1 MSRVVAATS
10 LATFVLGS
18 VPASAQS
25 SSSRAMSPAA
35 ASIPKDVMLV
45 DWERQKKNVL
55 AYLDTV
61 KP

>member
-1 MSRVVAATS
+1 
-10 LATFVLGS
+10 
-18 VPASAQS
+18 
-25 SSSRAMSPAA
+25 MSPAA